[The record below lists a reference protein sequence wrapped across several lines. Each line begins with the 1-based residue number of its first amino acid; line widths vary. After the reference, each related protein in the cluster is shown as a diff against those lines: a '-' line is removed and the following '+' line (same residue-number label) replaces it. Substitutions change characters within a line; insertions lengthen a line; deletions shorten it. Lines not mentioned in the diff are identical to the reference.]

1 MARIEPVPFD
11 DLPAASKAMLEAGA
25 ATGMY
30 TTIVPM
36 QIVAY
41 SSAALAAMHRSYEAT
56 FRAGVLEPRL
66 VELLRL
72 HSAQTA
78 MCAPCSASRK
88 DDSISDDDV
97 ACLVS
102 PDASRFTPREF
113 AAMRFF
119 DQLATDHHAIDDD
132 TFRKLAEVF
141 TTAEI
146 VEMAYLCSSFLG
158 GHRLMHAIG
167 ALAATGDDAG
177 ASVLTYEPGSVD
189 LPSDV
194 PVDVERS

>member
-1 MARIEPVPFD
+1 VARIEPIPFD
-11 DLPAASKAMLEAGA
+11 DLPPETQAMMEAGT

-30 TTIVPM
+30 TTTVPM

-41 SSAALAAMHRSYEAT
+41 SSAAMAAMHRSYEAT
-56 FRAGVLEPRL
+56 FRKGVLEPRL

-78 MCAPCSASRK
+78 MCAPCSTSRK
-88 DDSISDDDV
+88 DDSVSEDDV

-102 PDASRFTPREF
+102 PDASRFTPREV
-113 AAMRFF
+113 AAMQFF

-132 TFRKLAEVF
+132 TFRSLADVF

-158 GHRLMHAIG
+158 GHRLMHALG
-167 ALAATGDDAG
+167 AFAALGDDSG
-177 ASVLTYEPGSVD
+177 PTVLAYEPGSVD
-189 LPSDV
+189 RRRAVAVADA
-194 PVDVERS
+194 